1 MEKDKWYHTRLIA
14 FESMRGSHL
23 NPKGLPRSIESY
35 LPIDKNQRNKSKVLE
50 AQQKAWKNQMDE
62 YERKVSSGEI
72 EDARIKWKK
81 RIEQFNGR

>member
-1 MEKDKWYHTRLIA
+1 MERDKWYHTRLIA

-23 NPKGLPRSIESY
+23 NPKGLPRSIDAY
-35 LPIDKNQRNKSKVLE
+35 FPLDGKQKQKSKVSEL
-50 AQQKAWKNQMDE
+50 QKENWQNQMDE

-81 RIEQFNGR
+81 RIEQFNGK

>member
-23 NPKGLPRSIESY
+23 NPKGLPRTIDAY
-35 LPIDKNQRNKSKVLE
+35 FPIDKKHKSKSKVSKI
-50 AQQKAWKNQMDE
+50 QKEIWQKEMDE

-81 RIEQFNGR
+81 RIEQFNGK